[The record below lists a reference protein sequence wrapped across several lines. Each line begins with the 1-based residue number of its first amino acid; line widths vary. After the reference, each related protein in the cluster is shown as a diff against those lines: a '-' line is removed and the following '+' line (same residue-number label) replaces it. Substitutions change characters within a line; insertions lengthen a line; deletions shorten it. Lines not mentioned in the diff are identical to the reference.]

1 MEDKHEIVSLV
12 GTLSDGG
19 HLHVSL
25 SDAQGRVV
33 GGHVMD
39 HMIVFT
45 TAEIVIGDC
54 TELLFSREMDPRT
67 GFKELVINKK

>member
-1 MEDKHEIVSLV
+1 
-12 GTLSDGG
+12 
-19 HLHVSL
+19 
-25 SDAQGRVV
+25 
-33 GGHVMD
+33 MD